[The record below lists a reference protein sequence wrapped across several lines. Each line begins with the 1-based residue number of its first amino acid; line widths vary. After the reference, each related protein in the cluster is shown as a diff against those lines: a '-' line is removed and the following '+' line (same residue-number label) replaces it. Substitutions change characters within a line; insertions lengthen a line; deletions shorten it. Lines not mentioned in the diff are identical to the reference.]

1 MCIRDRPSP
10 TMLKFSHDVQ
20 VHKVC
25 HGPKYRDWAAHSNGC
40 RKSQRNFQNSVF
52 CPNGTSNYFRL
63 QVWPQIS
70 TLCIQF
76 ATIRSVF
83 VVLKQ
88 SMGHT
93 GENKAKTAV
102 SGPIEAKQKVEIWRR
117 PKNST
122 FWPWF
127 PIRSPIHQYI
137 WRSISHRYWVLTGE
151 LCISPL

>member
-1 MCIRDRPSP
+1 
-10 TMLKFSHDVQ
+10 MLKFSHDAR

-25 HGPKYRDWAAHSNGC
+25 HGPNIETERPIATGVEIAKEIP
-40 RKSQRNFQNSVF
+40 KTQFF
-52 CPNGTSNYFRL
+52 CPNGASNYFRL

-83 VVLKQ
+83 MVLKQ

-102 SGPIEAKQKVEIWRR
+102 SGPREAKQEVKIWRR

-122 FWPWF
+122 FWPCF
-127 PIRSPIHQYI
+127 PIWSPIHQYI